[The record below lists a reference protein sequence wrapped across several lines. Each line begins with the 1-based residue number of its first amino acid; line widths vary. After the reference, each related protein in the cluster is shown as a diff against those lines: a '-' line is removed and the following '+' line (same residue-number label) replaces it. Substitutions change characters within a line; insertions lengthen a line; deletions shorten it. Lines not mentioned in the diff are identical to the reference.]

1 MDAESDVAITTFL
14 SYLLTDSVDFADI
27 WLRILGDKV
36 LYVNFERIHLF
47 LNLLLRLMLLSLYYI
62 INAANLLL
70 INRPVFIRH
79 H

>member
-1 MDAESDVAITTFL
+1 MDAESDVAIASLL
-14 SYLLTDSVDFADI
+14 SYLLTDAVDFADI
-27 WLRILGDKV
+27 WLRILRDKV
-36 LYVNFERIHLF
+36 LHLNFERIHLF

-62 INAANLLL
+62 INAASLLL